1 MVKNYKCPDCG
12 ATLEY
17 DPQSEK
23 MHCAYCDN
31 NYEPSEIG
39 RQALSGA
46 FDLCPE
52 DARDSAREKP
62 KLRMNIAVCNSCGA
76 ELAVN
81 AVEVSSF
88 CPYCGN
94 ASVVM
99 DRVEDCLAPDYVIP
113 FKVTPEEAEE
123 YIRGSL
129 QGRFVPDE
137 IKNFELEQLRGV
149 YIPFWL
155 YDVYYGARQKWYYKV
170 RVGKYSLPRYAYSL
184 GDCVYHRLT
193 LDASRKF
200 NDSSSRRLEPF
211 DMRELK
217 PFDPVYLSGFYADRF
232 DVGSEEADSIA
243 LSRAGKMFNKEMKD
257 NVPNGSSIDEEKVKA
272 AILKTDYA
280 FLPVYFL
287 TFRHKDV
294 PYTILLNG
302 QTKKMVGAVPTKKK
316 TAWALFSALAILFS
330 TIFTLLYLSAIQ
342 AIASEGTTSY
352 RRNERNGYW
361 LYFMAVMFIV
371 TGTMA
376 LSWIGVIKKHRRLK
390 KSVKLSRS
398 ITNNQ
403 LATERQE
410 K

>member
-1 MVKNYKCPDCG
+1 M
-12 ATLEY
+12 
-17 DPQSEK
+17 
-23 MHCAYCDN
+23 
-31 NYEPSEIG
+31 
-39 RQALSGA
+39 
-46 FDLCPE
+46 
-52 DARDSAREKP
+52 
-62 KLRMNIAVCNSCGA
+62 
-76 ELAVN
+76 N

-123 YIRGSL
+123 HIRGSL

-170 RVGKYSLPRYAYSL
+170 RVGKYSLSRYAYSL
-184 GDCVYHRLT
+184 GDSVYHRLT
-193 LDASRKF
+193 VDASRKF

-211 DMRELK
+211 DMSEME
-217 PFDPVYLSGFYADRF
+217 PFAPAYLTGFYADRF
-232 DVGSEEADSIA
+232 DVGCEETDSIA
-243 LSRAGKMFNKEMKD
+243 ISRAGKMFNEEMKGLVHGGASLD
-257 NVPNGSSIDEEKVKA
+257 GEKVKA
-272 AILKTDYA
+272 AVLGADYA

-287 TFRHKDV
+287 TFRHEEK

-330 TIFTLLYLSAIQ
+330 TIFTLLYLSAIK
-342 AIASEGTTSY
+342 AIASESTTSF
-352 RRNERNGYW
+352 RRNERDGYW
-361 LYFMAVMFIV
+361 LYFMTVMFIV

-376 LSWIGVIKKHRRLK
+376 LSWIGVIKKRRQLK

-398 ITNNQ
+398 LTNNQ